1 MRLFIRR
8 LIGATMLDV
17 DTYEE
22 VEADASATPQAL
34 GVVLLSALAA
44 GIGSRGL
51 GASQPPA
58 LALIAVVALLGWA
71 AWALLTFEIGARL
84 FPEPQTQVDVGQLLR
99 TIGFASAPGIL
110 RVFGAL
116 PAVAIPVFALTAI
129 WMLVAMIVAVRQA
142 LDYTSTTRA
151 VAVCG
156 VGWALTLV
164 VILVLGLIVSPP
176 AS

>member
-8 LIGATMLDV
+8 IIGATILDV
-17 DTYEE
+17 ATYEE
-22 VEADASATPQAL
+22 VEADTGATLQAL
-34 GVVLLSALAA
+34 LVVLLSALAA
-44 GIGSRGL
+44 GIGARGF
-51 GASQPPA
+51 GYSQIPT
-58 LALIAVVALLGWA
+58 LALIGVVALLGWA
-71 AWALLTFEIGARL
+71 IWALLTFEIGGRL
-84 FPEPQTQVDVGQLLR
+84 FPEPQTEVDVGQLLR

-116 PAVAIPVFALTAI
+116 PEVAAPVFALTAV

-156 VGWALTLV
+156 LGWAVTLAM
-164 VILVLGLIVSPP
+164 ILVLGLLISPP
-176 AS
+176 VS